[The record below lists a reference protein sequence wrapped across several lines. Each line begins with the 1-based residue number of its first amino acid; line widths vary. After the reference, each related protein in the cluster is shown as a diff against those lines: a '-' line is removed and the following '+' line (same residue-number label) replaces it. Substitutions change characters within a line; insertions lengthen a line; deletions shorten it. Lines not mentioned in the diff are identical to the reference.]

1 MSRVSVLSVI
11 LAHSQTAASP
21 VTSDP
26 SCHDG
31 VREEHAVVVMT
42 GIEDVEVERE
52 DVEEEGKPT
61 EEGGKLI
68 NVITEITLISP
79 LLFTLRQRKTCF
91 FLLLHYATRIVCKLL
106 FTLFFQKHGRF
117 QFSWWKKEERWQ
129 RRSGFP
135 RPQPRSQEAEQGSSF
150 PQAASLRAAD
160 PLHQRARLT

>member
-52 DVEEEGKPT
+52 DAEEEGKPT

-79 LLFTLRQRKTCF
+79 STFHTETEKNMFLSFTALCHKD
-91 FLLLHYATRIVCKLL
+91 
-106 FTLFFQKHGRF
+106 
-117 QFSWWKKEERWQ
+117 
-129 RRSGFP
+129 
-135 RPQPRSQEAEQGSSF
+135 
-150 PQAASLRAAD
+150 SL
-160 PLHQRARLT
+160 